1 MLECP
6 RCKGHR
12 FWSLQGKRKRCK
24 GCRLTRKFTKTIW
37 DQTRISSYWKGRLI
51 EYFCLGVPAYR
62 LRFHVPL
69 HAKTVERWFGILRK
83 VIYEQTIKELQTF
96 KGTIEMDE
104 TVFGGRR
111 KGQWGWR
118 AQDKHIVFGIYQRN
132 GYALTFPI
140 TTHTWIAI
148 APLVVTH
155 TATLMCH
162 DFCDMNNCITS
173 NGYCRLI
180 PR

>member
-62 LRFHVPL
+62 LRFHVLL

-111 KGQWGWR
+111 KGQGGWR
-118 AQDKHIVFGIYQRN
+118 AQDKHIVCWYIPEEWIRFNLSHYHSYVECYCSFGCNSY
-132 GYALTFPI
+132 
-140 TTHTWIAI
+140 
-148 APLVVTH
+148 
-155 TATLMCH
+155 
-162 DFCDMNNCITS
+162 S
-173 NGYCRLI
+173 NLNVS
-180 PR
+180 